1 MRINNNEFAPEDI
14 KIYEDNSNT
23 TSYDQALISEN
34 ESLRYALANV

>member
-1 MRINNNEFAPEDI
+1 MSKEDI